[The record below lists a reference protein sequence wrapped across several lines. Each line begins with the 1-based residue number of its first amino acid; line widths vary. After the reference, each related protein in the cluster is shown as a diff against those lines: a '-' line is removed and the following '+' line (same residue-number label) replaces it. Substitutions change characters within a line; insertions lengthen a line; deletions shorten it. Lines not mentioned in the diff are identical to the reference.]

1 MLVCLACYEQ
11 RIASLLENA
20 SHLMVFALDQGR
32 AEARADIP
40 APAGGAQALTTL
52 LGSLG
57 VKVLVCGALD
67 GNWERALRGA
77 GIRIRAWVGG
87 TVDDILDGLREGR
100 IGSGTVGKSAPAAS
114 TP

>member
-20 SHLMVFALDQGR
+20 SHLMVFALEQGR
-32 AEARADIP
+32 TEHRADIP
-40 APAGGAQALTTL
+40 APAGGVQALTAL

-77 GIRIRAWVGG
+77 GIRTRAWVGG
-87 TVDDILDGLREGR
+87 AVDEILDDLREGR
-100 IGSGTVGKSAPAAS
+100 IGGAAGGKSAPAANA
-114 TP
+114 P